1 MLMFILL
8 VTRDIFVSIRQTRN
22 QIPGCCG
29 EKGNQLNEQPNF
41 NRSLHTR
48 DQYKCIARRYFY
60 IHKRYIIDGFDRRTR
75 RI

>member
-8 VTRDIFVSIRQTRN
+8 VTRDIFVSIRHTRN

-29 EKGNQLNEQPNF
+29 EKGNQLNERPSF
-41 NRSLHTR
+41 NRCLYTS
-48 DQYKCIARRYFY
+48 DQRKCIDRRHIY
-60 IHKRYIIDGFDRRTR
+60 IHERYIIDGFDRRTR